1 MTSKPFYNLGETLQ
15 LPRPVSFDQVREH
28 CLTFSQLMND
38 GGKDAYV
45 YFTTD
50 ELHVGRVGAVLKR
63 DEPGGYVLF
72 QPDMTSDPIM
82 LRSDSRTY
90 KLFAVDCDLNRTEE
104 VRAIFENE
112 GPVRDP
118 GRPRCVRI
126 APRRFVAPRADMPV
140 WRPTWLESVGDYSH
154 MAQDPGVFMQ
164 LSLSARDG
172 GAAGGPAGAAGGAGG
187 AAGGAGGPGAG
198 GPMRPPHERGHS
210 NSPY

>member
-28 CLTFSQLMND
+28 CLTFSQLMDD
-38 GGKDAYV
+38 GGNEVYV
-45 YFTTD
+45 YFTTTD

-63 DEPGGYVLF
+63 NEPGGYVLF

-140 WRPTWLESVGDYSH
+140 WRPTGLESVGDYSH

-172 GAAGGPAGAAGGAGG
+172 GAAGG
-187 AAGGAGGPGAG
+187 AGGPGAG
-198 GPMRPPHERGHS
+198 GPMRPPHGRGHS

>member
-28 CLTFSQLMND
+28 CLTFSQLMDD
-38 GGKDAYV
+38 GGNEVYV
-45 YFTTD
+45 YFTTTD

-63 DEPGGYVLF
+63 NEPGGYVLF

-154 MAQDPGVFMQ
+154 MAQDPEVFMR
-164 LSLSARDG
+164 LSLSARD
-172 GAAGGPAGAAGGAGG
+172 GG

-198 GPMRPPHERGHS
+198 GPMRPPHGRGHS